1 MDKPHTLVSRFYGL
15 HRVKLPHG
23 RKIHILIMNNLFPPH
38 KDVYEM
44 YDLKGSTVGRL
55 YSEKAAADNQG
66 AVLKD
71 VNWIERGRTIELGS
85 YKRALL
91 VEQLRRD
98 VEFLKSIGVM
108 DYSLLI
114 GPHNLSRGNKDNL
127 QSTTS
132 KVFEVRSSTRAHS
145 HLLVGVVRRT
155 NS

>member
-1 MDKPHTLVSRFYGL
+1 MDNPHTLISRFYGL

-23 RKIHILIMNNLFPPH
+23 RKIHFLIMNNLFPPH
-38 KDVYEM
+38 KDIHET

-55 YSEKAAADNQG
+55 YPEEKAAENPG

-71 VNWIERGRTIELGS
+71 VNWINRDRTIELGP

-114 GPHNLSRGNKDNL
+114 GLHNLSRGNKDNL
-127 QSTTS
+127 RSTTL
-132 KVFEVRSSTRAHS
+132 KVFEVCLSAKGLFANYSS
-145 HLLVGVVRRT
+145 VVDMVR
-155 NS
+155 

>member
-1 MDKPHTLVSRFYGL
+1 MDNPHTLISRFYGL

-23 RKIHILIMNNLFPPH
+23 RKIHFLIMNNLFPPH
-38 KDVYEM
+38 KDIHEM

-55 YSEKAAADNQG
+55 YSEEKAADNPG

-71 VNWIERGRTIELGS
+71 VNWIERGRTIELGP

-98 VEFLKSIGVM
+98 AEFLKSIGVM

-114 GPHNLSRGNKDNL
+114 GLHNLSRGNKDNL
-127 QSTTS
+127 RSTTL
-132 KVFEVRSSTRAHS
+132 KVFEVRSSSRAVHS
-145 HLLVGVVRRT
+145 LSVVR
-155 NS
+155 